1 VWGRAVSDQ
10 NEHTMKL
17 PERLEERRPIRQWMK
32 IVSLVIVASAVI
44 ITIMALAYSIGRSL
58 WG

>member
-1 VWGRAVSDQ
+1 
-10 NEHTMKL
+10 MKL